1 MNHTVLSQSANLIMA
16 EDTRQ
21 DKRASFSAIT
31 EHNRNG
37 MARTSAVASS
47 KTGASKKLVIK
58 NFKGTDADHL
68 YVCYSSLA
76 VSVLALSIC
85 IDARLKLSHRSIVFA
100 LLTASHERGLL
111 YNSKSSCIHLAPFD
125 FLEVL
130 PRVSL

>member
-1 MNHTVLSQSANLIMA
+1 MTSRGFVSVIQVYDYSPFQRKTALLTKTLSLIGIIQATEQNNSNLGKHLNHTVLSQSANLIMA

-58 NFKGTDADHL
+58 NFKGTDADT
-68 YVCYSSLA
+68 CYSS
-76 VSVLALSIC
+76 
-85 IDARLKLSHRSIVFA
+85 
-100 LLTASHERGLL
+100 
-111 YNSKSSCIHLAPFD
+111 
-125 FLEVL
+125 
-130 PRVSL
+130 

>member
-1 MNHTVLSQSANLIMA
+1 MA

-58 NFKGTDADHL
+58 NFKGTDTDYL
-68 YVCYSSLA
+68 YVCYSALTIA
-76 VSVLALSIC
+76 VLAMSIC
-85 IDARLKLSHRSIVFA
+85 SN
-100 LLTASHERGLL
+100 T
-111 YNSKSSCIHLAPFD
+111 
-125 FLEVL
+125 
-130 PRVSL
+130 RVSNFHTVVCGSTKMFGFLTSSV

>member
-1 MNHTVLSQSANLIMA
+1 MTSTGFVNVIQVVFTLPSKDGSFNKETVSLTVIIQATEQNNINLAQHLNHPVLMQSANLIMA

-68 YVCYSSLA
+68 YVLYS
-76 VSVLALSIC
+76 VCSI
-85 IDARLKLSHRSIVFA
+85 STYSN
-100 LLTASHERGLL
+100 T
-111 YNSKSSCIHLAPFD
+111 
-125 FLEVL
+125 
-130 PRVSL
+130 RV

>member
-1 MNHTVLSQSANLIMA
+1 MTSRGFVSVIQVYDYSPFQRKTALLTKTLSLIGIIQATEQNNSNLGKHLNHTVLSQSANLIMA

-58 NFKGTDADHL
+58 NFKGTDADT
-68 YVCYSSLA
+68 CIIMNG
-76 VSVLALSIC
+76 IC
-85 IDARLKLSHRSIVFA
+85 TGDI
-100 LLTASHERGLL
+100 
-111 YNSKSSCIHLAPFD
+111 NM
-125 FLEVL
+125 
-130 PRVSL
+130 

>member
-1 MNHTVLSQSANLIMA
+1 MSLIGIIQATEQNNINLAKHLNHTVLSQSANLIMA

-37 MARTSAVASS
+37 VARTSAVASS

-68 YVCYSSLA
+68 YVCYSSLT
-76 VSVLALSIC
+76 
-85 IDARLKLSHRSIVFA
+85 VFVDDG
-100 LLTASHERGLL
+100 HI
-111 YNSKSSCIHLAPFD
+111 NM
-125 FLEVL
+125 
-130 PRVSL
+130 